1 MRVLG
6 LQPAPTDPVS
16 VIDGV
21 GDAPAHAELLC
32 LVAPLP
38 ASAAIRAAIVDH
50 HRPGRDL
57 IEIAM
62 PGIGARYL
70 GGVAREAARGGWN
83 LPELS
88 ALVVELESRCTYWVA
103 AATLDALDGGSHRS
117 LLTGRAR
124 ALRWSGGA
132 WTPSAVS
139 GSSLRAL
146 VRSATVR
153 GGLCVCARS
162 GGSIPRRVAHEL
174 DELSRSRIAVGELR
188 HGLAAMLGA
197 DWAVEMLVAPR
208 LAAPQLATLREQFAS
223 APRCGW
229 CGIPVAGSHC
239 RRCTAG
245 SA

>member
-1 MRVLG
+1 MRVLQ
-6 LQPAPTDPVS
+6 LQPTQTEPVS

-21 GDAPAHAELLC
+21 GDASAHTELLY

-38 ASAAIRAAIVDH
+38 ASGTTRAAIVDH
-50 HRPGRDL
+50 HRPGREL
-57 IEIAM
+57 IEVAL

-103 AATLDALDGGSHRS
+103 AATLDALDGRAHRS
-117 LLTGRAR
+117 LLAGRGR
-124 ALRWSGGA
+124 ALRWSCGTWA
-132 WTPSAVS
+132 PSAVN
-139 GSSLRAL
+139 GSSLRA
-146 VRSATVR
+146 VARTATVR
-153 GGLCVCARS
+153 NGLCVCARS
-162 GGSIPRRVAHEL
+162 GQSIPRRVAREL
-174 DELSRSRIAVGELR
+174 AELSRSRIGVGHFR
-188 HGLAAMLGA
+188 HGLAATLGA
-197 DWAVEMLVAPR
+197 GWAVEVLVAPR
-208 LAAPQLATLREQFAS
+208 LAPSQLSMLREQFAS

-239 RRCTAG
+239 RRCTPG

>member
-1 MRVLG
+1 MRVLQ
-6 LQPAPTDPVS
+6 LQPTPTDPVS

-38 ASAAIRAAIVDH
+38 ASEATRAAMLGH
-50 HRPGRDL
+50 HRPGREL
-57 IEIAM
+57 IEVSL

-70 GGVAREAARGGWN
+70 GGVACEAARDGWN

-117 LLTGRAR
+117 LVGRGR
-124 ALRWSGGA
+124 ALRWACGTWA
-132 WTPSAVS
+132 PTAVS
-139 GSSLRAL
+139 GSSLRAIA
-146 VRSATVR
+146 RSATVR
-153 GGLCVCARS
+153 GALCVCARS
-162 GGSIPRRVAHEL
+162 GRSMPRRVAREL
-174 DELSRSRIAVGELR
+174 DELSRSRITVGNLR

-197 DWAVEMLVAPR
+197 GWAVEALVAPR
-208 LAAPQLATLREQFAS
+208 LARAQLAMLREQFAS

-239 RRCTAG
+239 RRCTPGPA
-245 SA
+245 

>member
-1 MRVLG
+1 MRMLQ
-6 LQPAPTDPVS
+6 LQPTPTDPVM

-38 ASAAIRAAIVDH
+38 ASDATRAAIVDH
-50 HRPGRDL
+50 HRPGRKL
-57 IEIAM
+57 IELAM

-83 LPELS
+83 LPELL

-117 LLTGRAR
+117 LVTGRAR
-124 ALRWSGGA
+124 ALRWACGKWA
-132 WTPSAVS
+132 PSAVS
-139 GSSLRAL
+139 GSSLRTIA
-146 VRSATVR
+146 RSATVR

-162 GGSIPRRVAHEL
+162 GRSIPRRVAREL
-174 DELSRSRIAVGELR
+174 DELARSRIVVGDLR
-188 HGLAAMLGA
+188 HGLATMLGA
-197 DWAVEMLVAPR
+197 SWAVEMLVAPR
-208 LAAPQLATLREQFAS
+208 LAPSQLATLREQFVS

-239 RRCTAG
+239 RRCTLGPA
-245 SA
+245 